1 MDKQNQNLNQETTVL
16 DFLNYIKNIIKKII
30 SFTGEIFKYIFN
42 TILSFFVLLK
52 RNIIFIVVTVIIFGT
67 VGYFDKEILPA
78 SYDYEMIVEPN
89 YNSTNSLYQ
98 LINSYNEQAESND
111 ATFFKGIKKI
121 NIYPIKTFTNDLAV
135 FYSTVKKLSNN
146 SENVNIIDTIFT
158 KELIENFRKNINNTD
173 YPYQKI
179 YINSSV
185 ELSSKEL
192 KDKILVPIEN
202 DPYFKQCR
210 NAKITS
216 IDYKIEQS
224 KKELKL
230 IDTLLL
236 SIAKRNISNIPTS
249 SSLSFSAENKNN
261 VETDLL
267 NKSTDFIKK
276 LADLELERVKLSQV
290 ITLISEP
297 QKVINKTL
305 ITEGRISSYSLYGLL
320 FAISI
325 LLFIQFVKY
334 LNKFEKKH
342 S

>member
-1 MDKQNQNLNQETTVL
+1 MDNLNQETTVL
-16 DFLNYIKNIIKKII
+16 DFLNYIKNIIKKIL
-30 SFTGEIFKYIFN
+30 SFIGEMFKYIFN
-42 TILSFFVLLK
+42 TIISFFILLK
-52 RNIIFIVVTVIIFGT
+52 RNIIFIIVSVIIFGT
-67 VGYFDKEILPA
+67 VGYFDKEFLPV

-98 LINSYNEQAESND
+98 LINSYNEQAKSND
-111 ATFFKGIKKI
+111 NSFFKVIKKI
-121 NIYPIKTFTNDLAV
+121 NIHPIKTYTNDLAV
-135 FYSTVKKLSNN
+135 FYNTVNKFSKN

-158 KELIENFRKNINNTD
+158 KELIESFRKNINNIDNTD
-173 YPYQKI
+173 YPYQTI
-179 YINSSV
+179 YISSSI
-185 ELSSKEL
+185 ELSSKEI
-192 KDKILVPIEN
+192 KNKILGPIEN
-202 DPYFKQCR
+202 DPYFKQFR
-210 NAKITS
+210 NVKITS
-216 IDYKIEQS
+216 INYKIKQS
-224 KKELKL
+224 KKELQL

-236 SIAKRNISNIPTS
+236 SIAKRNISNIPTY

-267 NKSTDFIKK
+267 NKSTDLIKK

-305 ITEGRISSYSLYGLL
+305 ITEGSISSYSLYGLL

-334 LNKFEKKH
+334 LNKFEKRN